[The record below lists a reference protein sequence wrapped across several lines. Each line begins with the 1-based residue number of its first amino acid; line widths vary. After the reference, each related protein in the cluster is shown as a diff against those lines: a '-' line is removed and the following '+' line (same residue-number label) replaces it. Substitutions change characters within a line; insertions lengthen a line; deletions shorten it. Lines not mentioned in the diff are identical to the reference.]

1 MAMFTIPIY
10 HDYGKVGVGGQLWSV
25 DIPTT
30 NSKGLPIDSAIAIAF
45 TLEQIDIVHNMC
57 EFLELEVELEL
68 ELEFELPTAVSIVS
82 SSIDIIYIF
91 LVGSRQ
97 LNLVVPVR
105 TKPFYLRCGRSC
117 AVGWDGMGWD
127 ATTTAVRWRRW
138 WTCRIAI

>member
-68 ELEFELPTAVSIVS
+68 EFEPPTAVSIVS

-97 LNLVVPVR
+97 LTGFML
-105 TKPFYLRCGRSC
+105 
-117 AVGWDGMGWD
+117 
-127 ATTTAVRWRRW
+127 
-138 WTCRIAI
+138 

>member
-57 EFLELEVELEL
+57 EIYSDT
-68 ELEFELPTAVSIVS
+68 FEL
-82 SSIDIIYIF
+82 IDKADDILDIF
-91 LVGSRQ
+91 HKRGKIASLLGIEGGHQS
-97 LNLVVPVR
+97 
-105 TKPFYLRCGRSC
+105 TYL
-117 AVGWDGMGWD
+117 
-127 ATTTAVRWRRW
+127 
-138 WTCRIAI
+138 